1 MCRHIH
7 SVSHTYA
14 SARDMLQIFQRGDLS
29 TSAALI
35 RQMKMIDAADAN
47 SQAYQQVGK
56 QVFQYMFVLNL
67 QWRWSMQQCTMGR
80 SSRPR
85 LFGLIVIV
93 HLRKGKNELQ
103 KP

>member
-47 SQAYQQVGK
+47 SHSVHVRAEPSMEMVHAAMHNGSLQQATA
-56 QVFQYMFVLNL
+56 L
-67 QWRWSMQQCTMGR
+67 WSDSDCAFAKRQ
-80 SSRPR
+80 
-85 LFGLIVIV
+85 
-93 HLRKGKNELQ
+93 E
-103 KP
+103 